1 MDFAL
6 NADQKMTVETAQA
19 MLGEH
24 SSSERV
30 RLAMQTESGIDAAL
44 WGLMAEELGWC
55 CLSVPEEFGGVGL
68 GELDLALLLEQLGYH
83 LSCVP
88 FFSTVVLAAKSLEYA
103 AADHAKIHYLPR
115 IAAGQLRATLAWS
128 QLSGKAAVEPSLH
141 RTSEGLQL
149 NGQIPYVLDGAS
161 ADLLLIPARSEEG
174 QLCLIALPSDAEGLT
189 VRPLQTLDT
198 SRRYA
203 NLDLSRVRLTDEV
216 VISEGDVTSQLQKV
230 TDLARIMLAAEQ
242 LGGAQRCLD
251 LTVAYTNERV
261 QFGRTIASFQAI
273 KHRCA
278 DMMVRIEAARSMVY
292 GASIMAASLDGD
304 SLNLEAAAT
313 KSMASEAFFYC
324 AQEAIQLHGGVGFT
338 WEYDPHLYFKRA
350 QASGAWLGAADSL
363 LAGIAAALLDGEEV
377 AHAS

>member
-6 NADQKMTVETAQA
+6 NADQKMTIETAQA

-44 WGLMAEELGWC
+44 WSLMAEELGWC

-103 AADHAKIHYLPR
+103 AAAHAQTHYLPR
-115 IAAGQLRATLAWS
+115 IAAGQLRATLAWAP
-128 QLSGKAAVEPSLH
+128 LCAKTAVEPTLR

-149 NGQIPYVLDGAS
+149 HGHIPYVLDGAN
-161 ADLLLIPARSEEG
+161 AELLLIPARAEEG
-174 QLCLIALPSDAEGLT
+174 QLCLVALPADAEGLE
-189 VRPLQTLDT
+189 VRALQTLDT
-198 SRRYA
+198 TRRYA
-203 NLDLSRVRLTDEV
+203 DLELAQVRLADEA
-216 VISEGDVTSQLQKV
+216 VISTGDVASALQKV
-230 TDLARIMLAAEQ
+230 TDLARILLAAEQ

-251 LTVAYTNERV
+251 LTVAYTGERV
-261 QFGRTIASFQAI
+261 QFGRSIASFQAI

-278 DMMVRIEAARSMVY
+278 EMMVRIEAARSMVY
-292 GASIMAASLDGD
+292 GASIMAASLDD
-304 SLNLEAAAT
+304 HSLAMEAAAV
-313 KSMASEAFFYC
+313 KSMASDAYFYC

-350 QASGAWLGAADSL
+350 QASSAWLGSADTL
-363 LAGIAAALLDGEEV
+363 LAGIAAALLDAEEV